1 MNKETPLVATR
12 AALYLRVSTTRQ
24 AEHDVSIPDQKRQ
37 GEAYCL
43 SRGYQLIDTFVEP
56 GASATNDRRPEF
68 QRMIEAG
75 TSKPAPFDI
84 VVVHSFSRFFRDHF
98 ELEFYVRKLA
108 KNGVKLVSI
117 TQEMGD
123 DPMHVMMRQ
132 IMALFDEYQSK
143 ENGKH
148 VMRALKENAR
158 QGFWNG
164 ALPPIGYRIVAAE
177 QRGAKTKKKLE
188 IDPLHADTVRLIYR
202 LALEGNGTS
211 GPMGVKAIV
220 SHLNARRIFTRDG
233 GRWGIGQL
241 HRILTRRTYIGEHE
255 FNKRSKTKELKPV
268 SEIVTVPVPPLID
281 LETFDAVQAHLK
293 ARNPK
298 VTPPRVVSGPTL
310 LTGICFCEKC
320 GGAMTIRTGKG
331 GRYRY
336 YTCSIKARQGET
348 GCSGRSIPME
358 KLDTIV
364 ACHIEDRL
372 LQPDRLEEVLASVLD
387 RRHERAERRQEHIG
401 ELNRRAA
408 ETDLRLKRLY
418 DAIESGVA
426 DLSDPALKDR
436 ITGLK
441 ALRDQAQVDA
451 ERAQAMLES
460 SGNQAVTPATVRRFA
475 DVARQRIRIDGGGY
489 RRDHLRAFA
498 QRVEVGEAEVR
509 IMGSKG
515 ELLRTLTA
523 VSGGK
528 SAGIGVPSLGLKW
541 RSGRDSNPRYAFDV
555 YSLSRRAPSTTRPP
569 LRRNPIVAVSGV
581 NRVHIPSHW
590 RRLPIARQRTRQGV
604 LYFLAQQLFDR
615 LMTLCRRAALLA
627 PFIAIL
633 PLAAADAAD
642 PPATPSA
649 VVAQAP
655 ASAWRAVPAQDLLVM
670 TIEGGKR
677 VVIQLAP
684 QFGPRH
690 VANIR
695 ALATAHWW
703 DGTSI
708 NRVQDNYVVQWGDAT
723 EKKPLPA
730 GLAPTS
736 PADYVQPLGGMKAKL
751 TPLPYPDPYAR
762 ATGFIDGWPV
772 AIDGDAAWL
781 PHCYGM
787 IGVGRN
793 MSPDAGTGAELYTV
807 IGQAPRQL
815 DRNIAVVGR
824 VVEGMTALTSLPRGS
839 GELGFYTDAERKLPI
854 VSVRLASDLPQA
866 EQPHVQV
873 MDTGSAS
880 FADYLRLRANRKDD
894 FYDRPA
900 GGVDL
905 CNAPVPVRLA
915 P

>member
-1 MNKETPLVATR
+1 MTVPLR
-12 AALYLRVSTTRQ
+12 AALYLRVSTARQ
-24 AEHDVSIPDQKRQ
+24 AEHDVSIPDQRKQ

-43 SRGYQLIDTFVEP
+43 SRGLELVDTFVEA

-75 TSKPAPFDI
+75 TSKPASFDV

-108 KNGVKLVSI
+108 KNGVKLLSI

-143 ENGKH
+143 ENAKH
-148 VMRALKENAR
+148 VLRALKENAR

-164 ALPPIGYRIVAAE
+164 SLPPIGYRVVDAE
-177 QRGAKTKKKLE
+177 QRGAKMKKKLE
-188 IDPLHADTVRLIYR
+188 IDPIHADTVRLAFK
-202 LALEGNGTS
+202 LALEGDGTS
-211 GPMGVKAIV
+211 GPMGVKSITK
-220 SHLNARRIFTRDG
+220 HLNERRIFTRDG
-233 GRWGIGQL
+233 GRWGIGTV
-241 HRILTRRTYIGEHE
+241 HRMLTRPTYIGRHE
-255 FNKRSKTKELKPV
+255 FNKRGKSKELKP
-268 SEIVTVPVPPLID
+268 SEEVIAVEVPAIID
-281 LETFDAVQAHLK
+281 QATFDAVQAHFK

-298 VTPPRVVSGPTL
+298 VAHPQVVGGPTL
-310 LTGICFCEKC
+310 LTGLIHCGKC

-336 YTCSIKARQGET
+336 YTCSMKARQGATACEGMT
-348 GCSGRSIPME
+348 VSME
-358 KLDTIV
+358 RLDDLV
-364 ACHIEDRL
+364 ANYLADRL
-372 LQPDRLEEVLASVLD
+372 LDPDRLEDVLAEVLD
-387 RRHERAERRQEHIG
+387 RRQERSDRRREHIA
-401 ELNRRAA
+401 ELNRRSA
-408 ETDLRLKRLY
+408 ETELRLKRLY

-426 DLSDPALKDR
+426 DLDDPALRDR
-436 ITGLK
+436 IVALK
-441 ALRDQAQVDA
+441 ATRDQARADA
-451 ERAQAMLES
+451 ERASALLLNSTQQAI
-460 SGNQAVTPATVRRFA
+460 TPATLRKFASTARR
-475 DVARQRIRIDGGGY
+475 RIRTEGGGY
-489 RRDHLRAFA
+489 RRDHLRALA
-498 QRVEVGEAEVR
+498 QRVEVDRGEVR
-509 IMGSKG
+509 IMGSKSN
-515 ELLRTLTA
+515 LLRVLAANGVATA
-523 VSGGK
+523 
-528 SAGIGVPSLGLKW
+528 AGGVPIVVPKW

-615 LMTLCRRAALLA
+615 LMTLRRRAALLA

-677 VVIQLAP
+677 VLIQLAP

-772 AIDGDAAWL
+772 AMDGDAAWL

-824 VVEGMTALTSLPRGS
+824 IVEGMTALTSLPRGS
-839 GELGFYTDAERKLPI
+839 GDLGFYTDAERKLPI